1 MKYLFSLILVFH
13 FFVCCYGGML
23 QSYYTT
29 KDGLLSNTIDYITM
43 DTLGMLYLSTPE
55 GLQLFS
61 GSFFS
66 LPGFS
71 KEVSSFGFVK
81 SVISLDEDY
90 MLICSLEYDLV
101 LYNKKLQSIKQF
113 NNYPFLRDVIQ
124 ITKDKNGVLWFASSK
139 GKIWY
144 VENYKYII
152 DDVINVHFVEVD
164 YSFAEINK
172 MGLIHDKIY
181 VCTARNDFFLLDY
194 CCGQINIQHV
204 PLPTKVNSVYCA
216 VSTSEGKIV
225 IGTDNGA
232 YFVSCRE
239 CGGFHVENTILS
251 GKVVRCIEDTD
262 NGIYLGTEGDGLF
275 AYKNGLTQ
283 RFVLKNQSNF
293 TNIISSYY
301 DKKGYLWL
309 GSWNGGLVRLMMNNQ
324 DYKILYKAE
333 ESTLLYNWCFE
344 SFPNDSVTYV
354 GTHSMG
360 LAYFSISMDRCK
372 VVDDTYP
379 CIKSLYADSLS
390 NDLYVGTFGSGLRVY
405 DLKTKAY
412 EDTHIKEI
420 EKERVYVI
428 YPYSAEK
435 LLIGTSGKGL
445 WLYDKINNSA
455 IQIKI
460 PYVYGNLNIRD
471 VKPDTTTGGI
481 LISTYNNGIYHLKLN
496 PDGSYYDFFRFESSD
511 KSLFRSLKM
520 LNDNDDILVTTEKG
534 LYKIERGGG
543 VYSVK
548 SVSSI
553 RERLNKI
560 MKLDNEHYIVSSHSG
575 LFFLNSKFET
585 LSIISKGETISD
597 VRYNKNTKKLEIAGT
612 DHIILLGGKNLK
624 NNSKDTRIYF
634 RSISIN
640 GELLTVN
647 KSSKGYLTKAI
658 EYTDKILL
666 SPTDNNIDIL
676 FSCIQPDD
684 LVFNYVY
691 YKLDGLESNWN
702 KVSDPNL
709 AIRYNSIPP
718 GKFKLRVRVQS
729 VDNEHNERTLIIEKS
744 EFWYKTGLAYFSYV
758 VILLTLIGSIIYRIK
773 LRERKLFF
781 YKIQEMEEKKKL
793 EVYDQKLRF
802 VTNIS
807 HDLKTPLTLV
817 LSPLT
822 DMISMPDMPDKFKP
836 RIQSMIWNGNNL
848 LRKINKIINY
858 KDMELYDG
866 SRLELEKYNL
876 QNLIYE
882 IIIPFKAYAE
892 SQGIAFH
899 YHFVFPEHST
909 VMILT
914 EKNKFESVFENL
926 LSNAIK
932 YTPRGGMV
940 KVNVISDVSVAHIS
954 IADTG
959 SGIPEE
965 ALPHIFDRYYC
976 AKDNNGGTGIGL
988 FLVKRYV
995 DLLGGN
1001 IQLSSVVGKG
1011 TMFSIDFPVS
1021 VEDMVQNQGQ
1031 EDNNADVIK
1040 LLFVEDNDELR
1051 AFFID
1056 VFSSFY
1062 TVLAVSSADEAVEL
1076 ACKEMPDLIVSDY
1089 MMPVKDGL
1097 ELCNI
1102 LKNNILTSHIPFVML
1117 SSLNTDDFRTRCW
1130 QAGVDLLEEK
1140 PFNTDILKLKF
1151 TSLIKNRII
1160 LKNKYQYPVTKQE
1173 KIKVEKE
1180 LSDYDKK
1187 FIDEFNRVIE
1197 DNLENSELSIDDVAV
1212 CLKMTHDQLYRK
1224 VKALTGISVNQYIRS
1239 FRLRKAAKL
1248 MCETGCSVTEV
1259 LYTTGFS
1266 SPSYFTKCFKKEF
1279 GVLPSEYI
1287 EKNL

>member
-1 MKYLFSLILVFH
+1 M
-13 FFVCCYGGML
+13 
-23 QSYYTT
+23 
-29 KDGLLSNTIDYITM
+29 
-43 DTLGMLYLSTPE
+43 
-55 GLQLFS
+55 
-61 GSFFS
+61 
-66 LPGFS
+66 
-71 KEVSSFGFVK
+71 KEV
-81 SVISLDEDY
+81 
-90 MLICSLEYDLV
+90 
-101 LYNKKLQSIKQF
+101 
-113 NNYPFLRDVIQ
+113 
-124 ITKDKNGVLWFASSK
+124 
-139 GKIWY
+139 
-144 VENYKYII
+144 
-152 DDVINVHFVEVD
+152 
-164 YSFAEINK
+164 
-172 MGLIHDKIY
+172 
-181 VCTARNDFFLLDY
+181 
-194 CCGQINIQHV
+194 
-204 PLPTKVNSVYCA
+204 
-216 VSTSEGKIV
+216 
-225 IGTDNGA
+225 
-232 YFVSCRE
+232 
-239 CGGFHVENTILS
+239 
-251 GKVVRCIEDTD
+251 
-262 NGIYLGTEGDGLF
+262 
-275 AYKNGLTQ
+275 
-283 RFVLKNQSNF
+283 
-293 TNIISSYY
+293 
-301 DKKGYLWL
+301 
-309 GSWNGGLVRLMMNNQ
+309 
-324 DYKILYKAE
+324 
-333 ESTLLYNWCFE
+333 
-344 SFPNDSVTYV
+344 
-354 GTHSMG
+354 
-360 LAYFSISMDRCK
+360 
-372 VVDDTYP
+372 
-379 CIKSLYADSLS
+379 
-390 NDLYVGTFGSGLRVY
+390 
-405 DLKTKAY
+405 
-412 EDTHIKEI
+412 
-420 EKERVYVI
+420 
-428 YPYSAEK
+428 
-435 LLIGTSGKGL
+435 
-445 WLYDKINNSA
+445 
-455 IQIKI
+455 
-460 PYVYGNLNIRD
+460 
-471 VKPDTTTGGI
+471 
-481 LISTYNNGIYHLKLN
+481 
-496 PDGSYYDFFRFESSD
+496 
-511 KSLFRSLKM
+511 
-520 LNDNDDILVTTEKG
+520 
-534 LYKIERGGG
+534 GG

-548 SVSSI
+548 PVSSI

>member
-1 MKYLFSLILVFH
+1 M
-13 FFVCCYGGML
+13 
-23 QSYYTT
+23 
-29 KDGLLSNTIDYITM
+29 
-43 DTLGMLYLSTPE
+43 
-55 GLQLFS
+55 
-61 GSFFS
+61 
-66 LPGFS
+66 
-71 KEVSSFGFVK
+71 
-81 SVISLDEDY
+81 
-90 MLICSLEYDLV
+90 
-101 LYNKKLQSIKQF
+101 
-113 NNYPFLRDVIQ
+113 
-124 ITKDKNGVLWFASSK
+124 
-139 GKIWY
+139 
-144 VENYKYII
+144 
-152 DDVINVHFVEVD
+152 
-164 YSFAEINK
+164 
-172 MGLIHDKIY
+172 
-181 VCTARNDFFLLDY
+181 
-194 CCGQINIQHV
+194 
-204 PLPTKVNSVYCA
+204 
-216 VSTSEGKIV
+216 
-225 IGTDNGA
+225 
-232 YFVSCRE
+232 
-239 CGGFHVENTILS
+239 
-251 GKVVRCIEDTD
+251 
-262 NGIYLGTEGDGLF
+262 
-275 AYKNGLTQ
+275 
-283 RFVLKNQSNF
+283 
-293 TNIISSYY
+293 
-301 DKKGYLWL
+301 
-309 GSWNGGLVRLMMNNQ
+309 
-324 DYKILYKAE
+324 
-333 ESTLLYNWCFE
+333 
-344 SFPNDSVTYV
+344 
-354 GTHSMG
+354 
-360 LAYFSISMDRCK
+360 
-372 VVDDTYP
+372 
-379 CIKSLYADSLS
+379 
-390 NDLYVGTFGSGLRVY
+390 
-405 DLKTKAY
+405 
-412 EDTHIKEI
+412 
-420 EKERVYVI
+420 
-428 YPYSAEK
+428 
-435 LLIGTSGKGL
+435 
-445 WLYDKINNSA
+445 
-455 IQIKI
+455 
-460 PYVYGNLNIRD
+460 
-471 VKPDTTTGGI
+471 
-481 LISTYNNGIYHLKLN
+481 
-496 PDGSYYDFFRFESSD
+496 
-511 KSLFRSLKM
+511 FRSLKM

-548 SVSSI
+548 PVSSI

>member
-1 MKYLFSLILVFH
+1 M
-13 FFVCCYGGML
+13 
-23 QSYYTT
+23 
-29 KDGLLSNTIDYITM
+29 
-43 DTLGMLYLSTPE
+43 
-55 GLQLFS
+55 
-61 GSFFS
+61 
-66 LPGFS
+66 
-71 KEVSSFGFVK
+71 
-81 SVISLDEDY
+81 
-90 MLICSLEYDLV
+90 
-101 LYNKKLQSIKQF
+101 
-113 NNYPFLRDVIQ
+113 
-124 ITKDKNGVLWFASSK
+124 
-139 GKIWY
+139 
-144 VENYKYII
+144 
-152 DDVINVHFVEVD
+152 
-164 YSFAEINK
+164 
-172 MGLIHDKIY
+172 
-181 VCTARNDFFLLDY
+181 
-194 CCGQINIQHV
+194 
-204 PLPTKVNSVYCA
+204 
-216 VSTSEGKIV
+216 
-225 IGTDNGA
+225 
-232 YFVSCRE
+232 
-239 CGGFHVENTILS
+239 
-251 GKVVRCIEDTD
+251 
-262 NGIYLGTEGDGLF
+262 
-275 AYKNGLTQ
+275 
-283 RFVLKNQSNF
+283 
-293 TNIISSYY
+293 
-301 DKKGYLWL
+301 
-309 GSWNGGLVRLMMNNQ
+309 
-324 DYKILYKAE
+324 
-333 ESTLLYNWCFE
+333 
-344 SFPNDSVTYV
+344 
-354 GTHSMG
+354 
-360 LAYFSISMDRCK
+360 
-372 VVDDTYP
+372 
-379 CIKSLYADSLS
+379 
-390 NDLYVGTFGSGLRVY
+390 
-405 DLKTKAY
+405 
-412 EDTHIKEI
+412 
-420 EKERVYVI
+420 
-428 YPYSAEK
+428 
-435 LLIGTSGKGL
+435 
-445 WLYDKINNSA
+445 
-455 IQIKI
+455 
-460 PYVYGNLNIRD
+460 
-471 VKPDTTTGGI
+471 
-481 LISTYNNGIYHLKLN
+481 
-496 PDGSYYDFFRFESSD
+496 
-511 KSLFRSLKM
+511 
-520 LNDNDDILVTTEKG
+520 
-534 LYKIERGGG
+534 
-543 VYSVK
+543 
-548 SVSSI
+548 
-553 RERLNKI
+553 
-560 MKLDNEHYIVSSHSG
+560 
-575 LFFLNSKFET
+575 
-585 LSIISKGETISD
+585 
-597 VRYNKNTKKLEIAGT
+597 
-612 DHIILLGGKNLK
+612 
-624 NNSKDTRIYF
+624 
-634 RSISIN
+634 
-640 GELLTVN
+640 
-647 KSSKGYLTKAI
+647 
-658 EYTDKILL
+658 
-666 SPTDNNIDIL
+666 
-676 FSCIQPDD
+676 
-684 LVFNYVY
+684 
-691 YKLDGLESNWN
+691 
-702 KVSDPNL
+702 
-709 AIRYNSIPP
+709 
-718 GKFKLRVRVQS
+718 
-729 VDNEHNERTLIIEKS
+729 
-744 EFWYKTGLAYFSYV
+744 
-758 VILLTLIGSIIYRIK
+758 ILLTLIGSIIYRIK

>member
-1 MKYLFSLILVFH
+1 M
-13 FFVCCYGGML
+13 
-23 QSYYTT
+23 
-29 KDGLLSNTIDYITM
+29 
-43 DTLGMLYLSTPE
+43 
-55 GLQLFS
+55 
-61 GSFFS
+61 
-66 LPGFS
+66 
-71 KEVSSFGFVK
+71 
-81 SVISLDEDY
+81 
-90 MLICSLEYDLV
+90 
-101 LYNKKLQSIKQF
+101 
-113 NNYPFLRDVIQ
+113 
-124 ITKDKNGVLWFASSK
+124 
-139 GKIWY
+139 
-144 VENYKYII
+144 
-152 DDVINVHFVEVD
+152 
-164 YSFAEINK
+164 
-172 MGLIHDKIY
+172 
-181 VCTARNDFFLLDY
+181 
-194 CCGQINIQHV
+194 
-204 PLPTKVNSVYCA
+204 
-216 VSTSEGKIV
+216 
-225 IGTDNGA
+225 
-232 YFVSCRE
+232 
-239 CGGFHVENTILS
+239 
-251 GKVVRCIEDTD
+251 
-262 NGIYLGTEGDGLF
+262 
-275 AYKNGLTQ
+275 
-283 RFVLKNQSNF
+283 
-293 TNIISSYY
+293 
-301 DKKGYLWL
+301 WL

-548 SVSSI
+548 PVSSI

>member
-1 MKYLFSLILVFH
+1 M
-13 FFVCCYGGML
+13 
-23 QSYYTT
+23 
-29 KDGLLSNTIDYITM
+29 
-43 DTLGMLYLSTPE
+43 
-55 GLQLFS
+55 
-61 GSFFS
+61 
-66 LPGFS
+66 
-71 KEVSSFGFVK
+71 
-81 SVISLDEDY
+81 
-90 MLICSLEYDLV
+90 
-101 LYNKKLQSIKQF
+101 
-113 NNYPFLRDVIQ
+113 
-124 ITKDKNGVLWFASSK
+124 
-139 GKIWY
+139 
-144 VENYKYII
+144 
-152 DDVINVHFVEVD
+152 
-164 YSFAEINK
+164 
-172 MGLIHDKIY
+172 
-181 VCTARNDFFLLDY
+181 
-194 CCGQINIQHV
+194 
-204 PLPTKVNSVYCA
+204 NSVYCA

-548 SVSSI
+548 PVSSI

>member
-1 MKYLFSLILVFH
+1 
-13 FFVCCYGGML
+13 
-23 QSYYTT
+23 
-29 KDGLLSNTIDYITM
+29 
-43 DTLGMLYLSTPE
+43 
-55 GLQLFS
+55 
-61 GSFFS
+61 
-66 LPGFS
+66 
-71 KEVSSFGFVK
+71 
-81 SVISLDEDY
+81 
-90 MLICSLEYDLV
+90 
-101 LYNKKLQSIKQF
+101 
-113 NNYPFLRDVIQ
+113 
-124 ITKDKNGVLWFASSK
+124 
-139 GKIWY
+139 
-144 VENYKYII
+144 
-152 DDVINVHFVEVD
+152 
-164 YSFAEINK
+164 
-172 MGLIHDKIY
+172 
-181 VCTARNDFFLLDY
+181 
-194 CCGQINIQHV
+194 
-204 PLPTKVNSVYCA
+204 
-216 VSTSEGKIV
+216 
-225 IGTDNGA
+225 
-232 YFVSCRE
+232 
-239 CGGFHVENTILS
+239 
-251 GKVVRCIEDTD
+251 
-262 NGIYLGTEGDGLF
+262 
-275 AYKNGLTQ
+275 
-283 RFVLKNQSNF
+283 
-293 TNIISSYY
+293 
-301 DKKGYLWL
+301 
-309 GSWNGGLVRLMMNNQ
+309 
-324 DYKILYKAE
+324 
-333 ESTLLYNWCFE
+333 
-344 SFPNDSVTYV
+344 
-354 GTHSMG
+354 MG

-548 SVSSI
+548 PVSSI

>member
-1 MKYLFSLILVFH
+1 M
-13 FFVCCYGGML
+13 
-23 QSYYTT
+23 
-29 KDGLLSNTIDYITM
+29 
-43 DTLGMLYLSTPE
+43 
-55 GLQLFS
+55 
-61 GSFFS
+61 
-66 LPGFS
+66 
-71 KEVSSFGFVK
+71 
-81 SVISLDEDY
+81 
-90 MLICSLEYDLV
+90 
-101 LYNKKLQSIKQF
+101 
-113 NNYPFLRDVIQ
+113 
-124 ITKDKNGVLWFASSK
+124 
-139 GKIWY
+139 
-144 VENYKYII
+144 
-152 DDVINVHFVEVD
+152 
-164 YSFAEINK
+164 
-172 MGLIHDKIY
+172 
-181 VCTARNDFFLLDY
+181 
-194 CCGQINIQHV
+194 
-204 PLPTKVNSVYCA
+204 
-216 VSTSEGKIV
+216 
-225 IGTDNGA
+225 
-232 YFVSCRE
+232 
-239 CGGFHVENTILS
+239 
-251 GKVVRCIEDTD
+251 
-262 NGIYLGTEGDGLF
+262 
-275 AYKNGLTQ
+275 
-283 RFVLKNQSNF
+283 
-293 TNIISSYY
+293 
-301 DKKGYLWL
+301 
-309 GSWNGGLVRLMMNNQ
+309 
-324 DYKILYKAE
+324 
-333 ESTLLYNWCFE
+333 
-344 SFPNDSVTYV
+344 
-354 GTHSMG
+354 
-360 LAYFSISMDRCK
+360 
-372 VVDDTYP
+372 
-379 CIKSLYADSLS
+379 
-390 NDLYVGTFGSGLRVY
+390 
-405 DLKTKAY
+405 
-412 EDTHIKEI
+412 
-420 EKERVYVI
+420 
-428 YPYSAEK
+428 
-435 LLIGTSGKGL
+435 
-445 WLYDKINNSA
+445 
-455 IQIKI
+455 
-460 PYVYGNLNIRD
+460 
-471 VKPDTTTGGI
+471 
-481 LISTYNNGIYHLKLN
+481 
-496 PDGSYYDFFRFESSD
+496 
-511 KSLFRSLKM
+511 
-520 LNDNDDILVTTEKG
+520 
-534 LYKIERGGG
+534 GG

-548 SVSSI
+548 PVSSI

>member
-1 MKYLFSLILVFH
+1 
-13 FFVCCYGGML
+13 
-23 QSYYTT
+23 
-29 KDGLLSNTIDYITM
+29 
-43 DTLGMLYLSTPE
+43 
-55 GLQLFS
+55 
-61 GSFFS
+61 
-66 LPGFS
+66 
-71 KEVSSFGFVK
+71 
-81 SVISLDEDY
+81 
-90 MLICSLEYDLV
+90 
-101 LYNKKLQSIKQF
+101 
-113 NNYPFLRDVIQ
+113 
-124 ITKDKNGVLWFASSK
+124 
-139 GKIWY
+139 
-144 VENYKYII
+144 
-152 DDVINVHFVEVD
+152 
-164 YSFAEINK
+164 
-172 MGLIHDKIY
+172 
-181 VCTARNDFFLLDY
+181 
-194 CCGQINIQHV
+194 
-204 PLPTKVNSVYCA
+204 
-216 VSTSEGKIV
+216 
-225 IGTDNGA
+225 
-232 YFVSCRE
+232 
-239 CGGFHVENTILS
+239 
-251 GKVVRCIEDTD
+251 
-262 NGIYLGTEGDGLF
+262 
-275 AYKNGLTQ
+275 
-283 RFVLKNQSNF
+283 
-293 TNIISSYY
+293 
-301 DKKGYLWL
+301 
-309 GSWNGGLVRLMMNNQ
+309 
-324 DYKILYKAE
+324 
-333 ESTLLYNWCFE
+333 
-344 SFPNDSVTYV
+344 
-354 GTHSMG
+354 
-360 LAYFSISMDRCK
+360 
-372 VVDDTYP
+372 
-379 CIKSLYADSLS
+379 
-390 NDLYVGTFGSGLRVY
+390 
-405 DLKTKAY
+405 
-412 EDTHIKEI
+412 
-420 EKERVYVI
+420 
-428 YPYSAEK
+428 
-435 LLIGTSGKGL
+435 
-445 WLYDKINNSA
+445 
-455 IQIKI
+455 
-460 PYVYGNLNIRD
+460 
-471 VKPDTTTGGI
+471 
-481 LISTYNNGIYHLKLN
+481 
-496 PDGSYYDFFRFESSD
+496 
-511 KSLFRSLKM
+511 
-520 LNDNDDILVTTEKG
+520 
-534 LYKIERGGG
+534 
-543 VYSVK
+543 
-548 SVSSI
+548 
-553 RERLNKI
+553 

>member
-1 MKYLFSLILVFH
+1 M
-13 FFVCCYGGML
+13 
-23 QSYYTT
+23 
-29 KDGLLSNTIDYITM
+29 
-43 DTLGMLYLSTPE
+43 
-55 GLQLFS
+55 
-61 GSFFS
+61 
-66 LPGFS
+66 
-71 KEVSSFGFVK
+71 
-81 SVISLDEDY
+81 
-90 MLICSLEYDLV
+90 
-101 LYNKKLQSIKQF
+101 
-113 NNYPFLRDVIQ
+113 
-124 ITKDKNGVLWFASSK
+124 
-139 GKIWY
+139 
-144 VENYKYII
+144 
-152 DDVINVHFVEVD
+152 
-164 YSFAEINK
+164 
-172 MGLIHDKIY
+172 
-181 VCTARNDFFLLDY
+181 
-194 CCGQINIQHV
+194 
-204 PLPTKVNSVYCA
+204 
-216 VSTSEGKIV
+216 
-225 IGTDNGA
+225 
-232 YFVSCRE
+232 
-239 CGGFHVENTILS
+239 
-251 GKVVRCIEDTD
+251 
-262 NGIYLGTEGDGLF
+262 
-275 AYKNGLTQ
+275 
-283 RFVLKNQSNF
+283 
-293 TNIISSYY
+293 
-301 DKKGYLWL
+301 
-309 GSWNGGLVRLMMNNQ
+309 
-324 DYKILYKAE
+324 
-333 ESTLLYNWCFE
+333 
-344 SFPNDSVTYV
+344 
-354 GTHSMG
+354 
-360 LAYFSISMDRCK
+360 
-372 VVDDTYP
+372 
-379 CIKSLYADSLS
+379 
-390 NDLYVGTFGSGLRVY
+390 
-405 DLKTKAY
+405 
-412 EDTHIKEI
+412 
-420 EKERVYVI
+420 
-428 YPYSAEK
+428 
-435 LLIGTSGKGL
+435 
-445 WLYDKINNSA
+445 
-455 IQIKI
+455 
-460 PYVYGNLNIRD
+460 
-471 VKPDTTTGGI
+471 
-481 LISTYNNGIYHLKLN
+481 
-496 PDGSYYDFFRFESSD
+496 
-511 KSLFRSLKM
+511 
-520 LNDNDDILVTTEKG
+520 
-534 LYKIERGGG
+534 
-543 VYSVK
+543 
-548 SVSSI
+548 
-553 RERLNKI
+553 
-560 MKLDNEHYIVSSHSG
+560 
-575 LFFLNSKFET
+575 
-585 LSIISKGETISD
+585 
-597 VRYNKNTKKLEIAGT
+597 
-612 DHIILLGGKNLK
+612 K

>member
-1 MKYLFSLILVFH
+1 M
-13 FFVCCYGGML
+13 
-23 QSYYTT
+23 
-29 KDGLLSNTIDYITM
+29 
-43 DTLGMLYLSTPE
+43 
-55 GLQLFS
+55 
-61 GSFFS
+61 
-66 LPGFS
+66 
-71 KEVSSFGFVK
+71 
-81 SVISLDEDY
+81 
-90 MLICSLEYDLV
+90 
-101 LYNKKLQSIKQF
+101 
-113 NNYPFLRDVIQ
+113 
-124 ITKDKNGVLWFASSK
+124 
-139 GKIWY
+139 
-144 VENYKYII
+144 
-152 DDVINVHFVEVD
+152 
-164 YSFAEINK
+164 
-172 MGLIHDKIY
+172 
-181 VCTARNDFFLLDY
+181 
-194 CCGQINIQHV
+194 
-204 PLPTKVNSVYCA
+204 
-216 VSTSEGKIV
+216 
-225 IGTDNGA
+225 
-232 YFVSCRE
+232 
-239 CGGFHVENTILS
+239 
-251 GKVVRCIEDTD
+251 
-262 NGIYLGTEGDGLF
+262 
-275 AYKNGLTQ
+275 
-283 RFVLKNQSNF
+283 
-293 TNIISSYY
+293 
-301 DKKGYLWL
+301 
-309 GSWNGGLVRLMMNNQ
+309 
-324 DYKILYKAE
+324 
-333 ESTLLYNWCFE
+333 
-344 SFPNDSVTYV
+344 
-354 GTHSMG
+354 
-360 LAYFSISMDRCK
+360 
-372 VVDDTYP
+372 
-379 CIKSLYADSLS
+379 
-390 NDLYVGTFGSGLRVY
+390 
-405 DLKTKAY
+405 
-412 EDTHIKEI
+412 
-420 EKERVYVI
+420 
-428 YPYSAEK
+428 
-435 LLIGTSGKGL
+435 
-445 WLYDKINNSA
+445 
-455 IQIKI
+455 
-460 PYVYGNLNIRD
+460 
-471 VKPDTTTGGI
+471 
-481 LISTYNNGIYHLKLN
+481 
-496 PDGSYYDFFRFESSD
+496 
-511 KSLFRSLKM
+511 
-520 LNDNDDILVTTEKG
+520 
-534 LYKIERGGG
+534 GG

>member
-1 MKYLFSLILVFH
+1 M
-13 FFVCCYGGML
+13 
-23 QSYYTT
+23 
-29 KDGLLSNTIDYITM
+29 
-43 DTLGMLYLSTPE
+43 
-55 GLQLFS
+55 
-61 GSFFS
+61 
-66 LPGFS
+66 
-71 KEVSSFGFVK
+71 
-81 SVISLDEDY
+81 
-90 MLICSLEYDLV
+90 
-101 LYNKKLQSIKQF
+101 
-113 NNYPFLRDVIQ
+113 
-124 ITKDKNGVLWFASSK
+124 
-139 GKIWY
+139 
-144 VENYKYII
+144 
-152 DDVINVHFVEVD
+152 
-164 YSFAEINK
+164 
-172 MGLIHDKIY
+172 
-181 VCTARNDFFLLDY
+181 
-194 CCGQINIQHV
+194 
-204 PLPTKVNSVYCA
+204 
-216 VSTSEGKIV
+216 
-225 IGTDNGA
+225 
-232 YFVSCRE
+232 
-239 CGGFHVENTILS
+239 
-251 GKVVRCIEDTD
+251 
-262 NGIYLGTEGDGLF
+262 
-275 AYKNGLTQ
+275 
-283 RFVLKNQSNF
+283 
-293 TNIISSYY
+293 
-301 DKKGYLWL
+301 
-309 GSWNGGLVRLMMNNQ
+309 
-324 DYKILYKAE
+324 
-333 ESTLLYNWCFE
+333 
-344 SFPNDSVTYV
+344 
-354 GTHSMG
+354 
-360 LAYFSISMDRCK
+360 
-372 VVDDTYP
+372 
-379 CIKSLYADSLS
+379 
-390 NDLYVGTFGSGLRVY
+390 
-405 DLKTKAY
+405 
-412 EDTHIKEI
+412 
-420 EKERVYVI
+420 
-428 YPYSAEK
+428 
-435 LLIGTSGKGL
+435 
-445 WLYDKINNSA
+445 
-455 IQIKI
+455 
-460 PYVYGNLNIRD
+460 
-471 VKPDTTTGGI
+471 
-481 LISTYNNGIYHLKLN
+481 
-496 PDGSYYDFFRFESSD
+496 
-511 KSLFRSLKM
+511 
-520 LNDNDDILVTTEKG
+520 
-534 LYKIERGGG
+534 GGG

-548 SVSSI
+548 PVSSI